1 MNRYLL
7 IQLWGE
13 QKHPKPETFNKNI
26 TTKQYFEQDKA
37 NEKAKY
43 AKMMADVTNSGGPS
57 NKGSAAA
64 DTANMAILMNDYNQL
79 KAKNQRYEFMLVSL
93 STYNINL
100 TNVHFIF
107 FIAFN

>member
-57 NKGSAAA
+57 NKGSASAAAA

-79 KAKNQRYEFMLVSL
+79 KTKNQPLSCLLYFKRS
-93 STYNINL
+93 STYK
-100 TNVHFIF
+100 T
-107 FIAFN
+107 